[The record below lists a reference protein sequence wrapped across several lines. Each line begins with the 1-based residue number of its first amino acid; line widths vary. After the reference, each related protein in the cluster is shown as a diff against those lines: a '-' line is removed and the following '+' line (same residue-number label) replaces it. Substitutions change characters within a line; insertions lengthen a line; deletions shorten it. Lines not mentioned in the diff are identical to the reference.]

1 VLVARHRPHV
11 LTAVYQ
17 GGEMKDGPVL
27 KLEVV
32 E

>member
-1 VLVARHRPHV
+1 VLVARHPPHV
-11 LTAVYQ
+11 VTAVYQ

-27 KLEVV
+27 KLEAV